1 MGSQRVRH
9 DSATEHTHMYTYFT
23 GIVSVILPAILSDIL
38 FYQKDIEVRA
48 FGMDGNMLL
57 YLKWI
62 TNTDLL
68 YGTGNLLKVMWQ
80 RGWEGVLGENGYVY
94 IYG

>member
-1 MGSQRVRH
+1 
-9 DSATEHTHMYTYFT
+9 MYTYFT
-23 GIVSVILPAILSDIL
+23 VIVSVILPAILPDIL

-48 FGMDGNMLL
+48 FGMDGNMLR

-68 YGTGNLLKVMWQ
+68 YSTGNLLKAMWQ

>member
-1 MGSQRVRH
+1 
-9 DSATEHTHMYTYFT
+9 MYTYFT
-23 GIVSVILPAILSDIL
+23 VIVSVILPAILPDIL

-48 FGMDGNMLL
+48 FGMDGNTLL

-68 YGTGNLLKVMWQ
+68 YSTGNLLKAMWQ

>member
-1 MGSQRVRH
+1 M
-9 DSATEHTHMYTYFT
+9 
-23 GIVSVILPAILSDIL
+23 
-38 FYQKDIEVRA
+38 A

-68 YGTGNLLKVMWQ
+68 YSTGNLLKVMWQ